1 MFELHGLV
9 PLMHWTGLGINLS
22 LFATSSFF
30 VCHCGMYREHLQV
43 SSRVS
48 CLSDDSS
55 MCTLPAL
62 AASSGMPS
70 IVPNGRIGNQEVIF
84 LCFFWKSVVLHSLP
98 VPSCTV
104 IIKRRSV
111 YLIL

>member
-9 PLMHWTGLGINLS
+9 PLMHWTGLGTNLS
-22 LFATSSFF
+22 LFATSSFL

-70 IVPNGRIGNQEVIF
+70 IVPNGRIGKSRGHF
-84 LCFFWKSVVLHSLP
+84 SLLFFGSL
-98 VPSCTV
+98 
-104 IIKRRSV
+104 
-111 YLIL
+111 

>member
-1 MFELHGLV
+1 M
-9 PLMHWTGLGINLS
+9 
-22 LFATSSFF
+22 
-30 VCHCGMYREHLQV
+30 

-70 IVPNGRIGNQEVIF
+70 IVPNGRIGKSRGHFSLLFLEVCSLTFSSCSYLYCYNKEEKCVFNFVEI
-84 LCFFWKSVVLHSLP
+84 LSHFFSL
-98 VPSCTV
+98 
-104 IIKRRSV
+104 K
-111 YLIL
+111 